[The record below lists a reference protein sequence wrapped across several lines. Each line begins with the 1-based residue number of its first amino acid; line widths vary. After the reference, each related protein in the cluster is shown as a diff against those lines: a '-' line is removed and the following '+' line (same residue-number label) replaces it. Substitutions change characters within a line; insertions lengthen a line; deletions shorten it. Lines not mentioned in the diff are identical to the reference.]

1 MRVMSF
7 APTQELAPFVRAFT
21 VVEADEETTRLL
33 IPDGG
38 IVLGFRYRGHA
49 TLLNGGPPTRL
60 PDATL
65 AGLHH
70 TARQMRTSAGGGIV
84 LATFHEAGAARFF
97 PEPLHELFGRTAA
110 LDELVPR
117 DEIERVS
124 SLVAS
129 ASGHAERLAIV
140 ERFLRGRQGPEA
152 ADPIVAAAARA
163 IRRARGSIRIGA
175 LAAELGIGQ
184 DRLEKRFRRAV
195 GASPKQLASTIRLR
209 HLVDSYRPGKS
220 LARLAVEAGYFD
232 QSHFIRDF
240 RSVTGESP
248 QHFFRANGHC

>member
-7 APTQELAPFVRAFT
+7 APTERLAPFVRAFT

-49 TLLNGGPPTRL
+49 TLLNGGPPTLL

-70 TARQMRTSAGGGIV
+70 TARRMRTSAGGGIV

-110 LDELVPR
+110 LDDLVPLA
-117 DEIERVS
+117 EIERVS

-129 ASGHAERLAIV
+129 ATGHAERLAIV
-140 ERFLRGRQGPEA
+140 EQFLLGRRGTQGP
-152 ADPIVAAAARA
+152 DPIVAVAARA
-163 IRRARGSIRIGA
+163 IRRAGGSIRIGA
-175 LAAELGIGQ
+175 LAAELGIGL

-195 GASPKQLASTIRLR
+195 GATPKQLASTIRLR

-220 LARLAVEAGYFD
+220 LARLAMEAGYFD

-248 QHFFRANGHC
+248 QDFFRADDHC